1 VAAKD
6 TSFGYVFPAIR
17 GTQARREYYTSMC
30 PLRLI
35 PKLFLFD
42 EVEMPPELRAQRS
55 LNKSRVPEIA
65 RYIIDNKDDYVFSA
79 LTASIDAEVKFEPIG
94 AAGEASRV
102 GLLHV
107 PMDAKFIIND
117 GQHRRAAIEQA
128 LRENPDLGDESIAVV
143 FFLDL
148 GLQRCQQM
156 FADLNRY
163 AIRPNKSIGVLY
175 DHRDDKAKLAKLI
188 VLKSD
193 FFRDIV
199 ELERSTLSPRS
210 RKLFTLSA
218 IYSATSEL
226 LEKIELSGREDA
238 AAVATEFWMETAKC
252 FPEWKLVRERKM
264 SAGEV
269 RERFIH
275 SHGIVLQAIGRVGNT
290 LLRDHKPEWKKR
302 LAALQKINWSRSN
315 SSLWEG
321 RAMIG
326 GQVQKGVQNVVLTV
340 NAIKHAMGLPLEP
353 EERRAEDALTRKSH
367 GTRRQHQASV
377 GV

>member
-1 VAAKD
+1 MAAPKD

-17 GTQARREYYTSMC
+17 GVQAKREYYVSMC

-35 PKLFLFD
+35 PKVFQFD
-42 EVEMPPELRAQRS
+42 DDEMPPEVRAQRS
-55 LNKSRVPEIA
+55 LNKARLPELS
-65 RYIIDNKDDYVFSA
+65 RYIVDNPSDYVFSA
-79 LTASIDAEVKFEPIG
+79 LTASIDGEVRFEAIG
-94 AAGEASRV
+94 AAGEASRI

-117 GQHRRAAIEQA
+117 GQHRRAAIEIA
-128 LRENPDLGDESIAVV
+128 VRDRPELNNESIAVV

-148 GLQRCQQM
+148 GLERCQQM

-193 FFRDIV
+193 FFRDLV
-199 ELERSTLSPRS
+199 ELAKSTLSPRS

-218 IYSATSEL
+218 IYTATTDL
-226 LEKIELSGREDA
+226 LDQIELDGREE
-238 AAVATEFWMETAKC
+238 AAVLAGEFWEEVAKC

-269 RERFIH
+269 RESFIH
-275 SHGIVLQAIGRVGNT
+275 SHGISLQAIGRVGNA
-290 LLRDHKPEWKKR
+290 LLRDSKGAWKRR
-302 LAALQKINWSRSN
+302 LPSLQRINWSRGN
-315 SSLWEG
+315 GTIWEG
-321 RAMIG
+321 RAMVG
-326 GQVQKGVQNVVLTV
+326 GRVQKGSQNVVLTV
-340 NAIKHAMGLPLEP
+340 NAIKKELNLPLGP
-353 EERRAEDALTRKSH
+353 EEQRAEEAHTRKHH
-367 GTRRQHQASV
+367 GR
-377 GV
+377 